1 MKKKLYF
8 SVLLTA
14 LAAVLTACHDDE
26 TYAEQKEKEAKAIN
40 AFLQRDVV
48 IRSAEGDTLRHIGRI
63 KVIQESQFLAQDST
77 TDLEENQYVVFKNSG
92 VYMQIV
98 RRGVGE
104 RILPG
109 QSKQVLTRFLEYNI
123 LGDSLQLRDEVPYWA
138 TDEGIMDVVNVS
150 SSISA
155 TWNTTYHSGG
165 AMYTAYN
172 ETKVPDGWKVPLNYI
187 RIGRQNSEEGIA
199 LVRLIVPHSQGH
211 QNATKGVYP
220 CFYEISYQQTRD

>member
-104 RILPG
+104 RI
-109 QSKQVLTRFLEYNI
+109 
-123 LGDSLQLRDEVPYWA
+123 
-138 TDEGIMDVVNVS
+138 
-150 SSISA
+150 
-155 TWNTTYHSGG
+155 
-165 AMYTAYN
+165 
-172 ETKVPDGWKVPLNYI
+172 
-187 RIGRQNSEEGIA
+187 
-199 LVRLIVPHSQGH
+199 
-211 QNATKGVYP
+211 
-220 CFYEISYQQTRD
+220 